1 MNIATPCRRAATTLQ
16 RRLLP
21 VLAPVLGLVFSLLLV
36 ANAQAQVGMATLQ
49 VGDLPV
55 TLVYPTAQ
63 RALPQAFGPFE
74 LTAPRDAAPLPG
86 TRRLVVLS
94 HGTGGSPLAD
104 HALAATLARAGFV
117 AAQPLHR
124 GDNYQDSSQAG
135 PASWAQRPLEVT
147 RVIDALASH
156 PQWQG
161 LLALDRVGVHG
172 MSAGGVTALSLAG
185 AQWRLLDLVRHC
197 QAQADADFG
206 FCFSGLVD
214 PQAQAAR
221 RASYERARNVPDGL
235 LPAELKVLHGGRTPT
250 TDQDEVRPDP
260 RVAAVTLAVPLTA
273 IFSTASLARVRV
285 PVGVVSAG
293 QDTWLLPAF
302 HSTRLLR
309 DCGACTLLSHL
320 PGAAHMDLLSPW
332 PASLARAAAAQQP
345 RGGLPEPGFD
355 ARQRDAAFEQ
365 IAAFYQRELAR

>member
-1 MNIATPCRRAATTLQ
+1 MNIATPCRRAASALQ
-16 RRLLP
+16 RSLLP
-21 VLAPVLGLVFSLLLV
+21 VLALVLGLGLSLVLV
-36 ANAQAQVGMATLQ
+36 ANAQAQVGMALLQ

-63 RALPQAFGPFE
+63 RAVPQAFGPFE
-74 LTAPRDAAPLPG
+74 LTVARDAAPLPG

-117 AAQPLHR
+117 VAQPLHR

-206 FCFSGLVD
+206 FCFNGLTD

-235 LPAELKVLHGGRTPT
+235 LPAELRLVHGGRTPAT
-250 TDQDEVRPDP
+250 AQDEIRPDP
-260 RVAAVTLAVPLTA
+260 RVAAVTLAVPLTV
-273 IFSTASLARVRV
+273 IFSSASLARVRV

-302 HSTRLLR
+302 HATRLLR
-309 DCGACTLLSHL
+309 DCGACMLLSHL

-332 PASLARAAAAQQP
+332 PASLARAAAAQQAL
-345 RGGLPEPGFD
+345 GGLPEPGFD